1 MRGILLEERLDI
13 LGVRD
18 EEEEEEG
25 RSLESVVQRT
35 LRFGEGE
42 RGIRLE

>member
-18 EEEEEEG
+18 EEEEEEKEEKDG
-25 RSLESVVQRT
+25 R
-35 LRFGEGE
+35 
-42 RGIRLE
+42 